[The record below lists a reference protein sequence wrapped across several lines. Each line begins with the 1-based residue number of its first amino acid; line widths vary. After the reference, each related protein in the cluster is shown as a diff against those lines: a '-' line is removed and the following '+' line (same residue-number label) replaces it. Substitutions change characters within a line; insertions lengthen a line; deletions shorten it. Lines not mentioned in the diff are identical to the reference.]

1 MVRGP
6 SSGGTGEEGEE
17 TNETRLVTAGP
28 PGCLPGS
35 LPRRRWLP
43 GVASSSVQALRWLTE
58 TISSRDG
65 EGAGPCRMT
74 V

>member
-1 MVRGP
+1 MVPGP

-17 TNETRLVTAGP
+17 TNETCLMAAGL
-28 PGCLPGS
+28 PGRLPGS

-58 TISSRDG
+58 TILSRDD